1 MQTIFSYMSL
11 LIRVLQIAFEKS
23 LRQISLCTSEI
34 SSWMTTMYLKLNPT
48 KTEFMVLGVSNRYKD
63 NIAQVKLDMNGH
75 LISPSSTVMSL
86 GVCIDSS
93 FTLTSHVKLVVRTC
107 NYHLRN
113 LWRIRR
119 YITVDACHHA
129 VRALITSRLDYCNSL
144 FTVLSTKDRK
154 KLEIIQNRA
163 ARLIFRAGRRTHT
176 TPLLQELHWLPLQK
190 RISYKLCLYVYKILQ
205 QLCPH
210 LS

>member
-1 MQTIFSYMSL
+1 
-11 LIRVLQIAFEKS
+11 
-23 LRQISLCTSEI
+23 
-34 SSWMTTMYLKLNPT
+34 
-48 KTEFMVLGVSNRYKD
+48 MVLGVSNRYKD
-63 NIAQVKLDMNGH
+63 NIAQVKLDMNSH
-75 LISPSSTVMSL
+75 LIYPSSTVMSL

-129 VRALITSRLDYCNSL
+129 VRALIISRLDYCNSL

-154 KLEIIQNRA
+154 KLSKNN
-163 ARLIFRAGRRTHT
+163 
-176 TPLLQELHWLPLQK
+176 PKP
-190 RISYKLCLYVYKILQ
+190 SC
-205 QLCPH
+205 
-210 LS
+210 